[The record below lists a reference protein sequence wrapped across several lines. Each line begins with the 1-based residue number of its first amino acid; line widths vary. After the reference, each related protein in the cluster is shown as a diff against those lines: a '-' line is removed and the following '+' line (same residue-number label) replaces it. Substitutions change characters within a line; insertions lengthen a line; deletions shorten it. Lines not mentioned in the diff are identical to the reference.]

1 MVFAAY
7 FLAWLTPFLTLL
19 LLRSFPLTERGSLI
33 HKVSFVFR
41 AKKCYFPRFTRKAF
55 VKRNRITD
63 RIRQEPL
70 FKSDG
75 QEISTIEWQELKNEF
90 RLFSDYKKLLRIEEI

>member
-1 MVFAAY
+1 MIPHAPLKGISPFA
-7 FLAWLTPFLTLL
+7 
-19 LLRSFPLTERGSLI
+19 SKI
-33 HKVSFVFR
+33 
-41 AKKCYFPRFTRKAF
+41 
-55 VKRNRITD
+55 
-63 RIRQEPL
+63 